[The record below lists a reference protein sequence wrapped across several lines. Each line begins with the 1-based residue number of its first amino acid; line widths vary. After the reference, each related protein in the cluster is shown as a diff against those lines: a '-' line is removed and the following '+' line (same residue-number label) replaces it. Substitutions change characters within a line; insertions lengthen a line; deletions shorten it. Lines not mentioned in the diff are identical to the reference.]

1 MVPNFIPLMDTL
13 IIMLFSVIISQG
25 ANSYI
30 QMEKRTIK
38 VMKTIPVKYSM
49 QLLIKVSIPFI
60 MSFAS
65 LLITLLVLLI
75 GKSINFM
82 TFGFT
87 LILAG
92 LLLVVFDVISLKEE
106 LSIRNH
112 KPRSSYISNL
122 YSYLL
127 PLGFFLATALLSYIG
142 LPLILAFVIGIV
154 LVVILGL
161 PHVISLKKNMNSL
174 FMDLDVI
181 N

>member
-1 MVPNFIPLMDTL
+1 MIPNFIPLMDAL

-25 ANSYI
+25 ANNYI

-49 QLLIKVSIPFI
+49 QLFIKVIIPFI
-60 MSFAS
+60 LSFVS
-65 LLITLLVLLI
+65 LFVSLLVLLI
-75 GKSINFM
+75 GKHI
-82 TFGFT
+82 TFITFIFT
-87 LILAG
+87 LILSA
-92 LLLVVFDVISLKEE
+92 LLLGVFDLISLKEE

-112 KPRSSYISNL
+112 KPRSTYVSNL
-122 YSYLL
+122 YSYML
-127 PLGFFLATALLSYIG
+127 PLLFFLITALFSYIG

-154 LVVILGL
+154 LVVVLGL